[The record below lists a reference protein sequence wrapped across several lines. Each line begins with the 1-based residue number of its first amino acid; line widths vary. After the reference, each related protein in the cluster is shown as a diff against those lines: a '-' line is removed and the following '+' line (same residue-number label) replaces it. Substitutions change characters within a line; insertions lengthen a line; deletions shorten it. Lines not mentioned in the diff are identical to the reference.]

1 MTIYILF
8 AYGRM
13 AVNGVQRTIADKT
26 AYRNEK
32 AALEH
37 REEFIEKL
45 TKPKD
50 DRDLGYLDKKNLRVH
65 VAYIELVD

>member
-50 DRDLGYLDKKNLRVH
+50 ERDLNYLKEDSLNVYVEH
-65 VAYIELVD
+65 ITLVD